1 MRFLSVY
8 MDFRPR
14 TLLNEQ
20 VRSGAGRLEQ
30 DRSVRL
36 NLRNAI

>member
-14 TLLNEQ
+14 TLLNQ
-20 VRSGAGRLEQ
+20 QSGAGRLEQ